1 MLWQPPPV
9 GSVKANFDGAV
20 FREEQEGGIG
30 VVIHSNE
37 GQVLAALSE
46 KIPMPTSVEILEMLA
61 ARKVALFGRQLGFH
75 NVCFEGNANL
85 VVKSLQAGKA
95 SNALIGHLV
104 KDFTSIGGYFQSY
117 SITHVRR
124 QGNYIAHALIRDARF
139 SFPLRV
145 WGEVV
150 PPNILNYVVKD
161 LV

>member
-75 NVCFEGNANL
+75 NVCFEGDANL

-95 SNALIGHLV
+95 
-104 KDFTSIGGYFQSY
+104 
-117 SITHVRR
+117 
-124 QGNYIAHALIRDARF
+124 
-139 SFPLRV
+139 
-145 WGEVV
+145 
-150 PPNILNYVVKD
+150 
-161 LV
+161 